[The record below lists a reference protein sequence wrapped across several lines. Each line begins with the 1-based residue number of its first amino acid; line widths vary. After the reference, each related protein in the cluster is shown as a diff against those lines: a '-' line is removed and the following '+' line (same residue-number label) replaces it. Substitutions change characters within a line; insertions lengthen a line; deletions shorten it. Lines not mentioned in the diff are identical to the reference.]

1 MRGDLSITEN
11 LKDHRG
17 SRWLEITRADM
28 TVKESPEGGGLNASC
43 WSWSVLPNQ
52 APGQL

>member
-17 SRWLEITRADM
+17 SQWLEITQVDM
-28 TVKESPEGGGLNASC
+28 TVKESPEGKGL
-43 WSWSVLPNQ
+43 
-52 APGQL
+52 